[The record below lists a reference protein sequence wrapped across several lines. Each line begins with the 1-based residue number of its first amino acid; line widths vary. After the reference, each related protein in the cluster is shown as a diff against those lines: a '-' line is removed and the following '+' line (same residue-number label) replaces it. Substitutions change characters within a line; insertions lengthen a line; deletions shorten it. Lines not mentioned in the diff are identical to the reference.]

1 MSRRHFI
8 AASAVL
14 AFTVACRSD
23 GTPLQPEGLSHA
35 AATRTCGPADGPAVA
50 IYLAPSPVAVI
61 EPAAPYVR
69 VNIWQSVSD
78 IEGGIWDVASG
89 ADAAAWYGATST
101 DVEVATDGHVTVS
114 AVGPDTTVRG
124 TVDLTFPSA
133 GRITGSFE
141 AAWISASPL
150 CG

>member
-1 MSRRHFI
+1 MPKHRLVTAFLALAV
-8 AASAVL
+8 AA
-14 AFTVACRSD
+14 ACQSD
-23 GTPLQPEGLSHA
+23 GAQIPPDGLSHA

-78 IEGGIWDVASG
+78 VEGGTWDVASG
-89 ADAAAWYGATST
+89 ADAAAWYSATST